1 MVEVSGCF
9 CVWDERVTYEPE
21 EREGTE
27 RTADA
32 GEGHASVFF
41 VLGPGGV
48 SRFGSFE
55 VALPP

>member
-1 MVEVSGCF
+1 MGGR
-9 CVWDERVTYEPE
+9 ERGREGRVAYQPE
-21 EREGTE
+21 EREGAE
-27 RTADA
+27 GTADA

-41 VLGPGGV
+41 VVGPGGV